1 MLKANVGDGHVRL
14 MFIPD
19 NLDDILSNK
28 KDTNDAIALFLAGVM
43 SDVSAVVSG
52 VKNFLEDNIGT
63 STATMFKDL
72 VCEHPE
78 ALFGEIKKVM
88 DEVEKMKE
96 EIRNADF
103 D

>member
-1 MLKANVGDGHVRL
+1 MLRVNVGDGHVRL
-14 MFIPD
+14 TFIPD
-19 NLDDILSNK
+19 NVNDILSNMDK
-28 KDTNDAIALFLAGVM
+28 KDSIALFLASVM
-43 SDVSAVVSG
+43 SDVSAVVIG

-63 STATMFKDL
+63 NTATMFKDL

-78 ALFGEIKKVM
+78 SLFGEMQMVK
-88 DEVEKMKE
+88 DEVEKMRE